1 MSEVEA
7 QANGKYRR
15 EINVHFGN
23 TIQNDVLFFKAW
35 KFRRFSMLKKR
46 SLILTIRT
54 SIDKQLINDWDFE
67 EWGLRESVFPEKNLM
82 VIVISIQSTQIHVP
96 CVCLTLF
103 CVLINKRYFQSQF
116 YSLQLQH
123 YRWLHQHRS
132 SHPEI

>member
-54 SIDKQLINDWDFE
+54 SIDKQLINDWRL
-67 EWGLRESVFPEKNLM
+67 WGMRLEREYVSRENLM